1 MADQDHRTRRAP
13 PGGGLLS
20 ATRRIAGSASASPTG
35 SVGGEQEAQR
45 DEFAAPDS
53 FDWSDS
59 WGPVDR
65 PDSDAASLS
74 HQAATL
80 GLQRT
85 GFEDFHQ
92 RRTPRSARTAQT
104 LQEAIQPRINKRT

>member
-1 MADQDHRTRRAP
+1 MP
-13 PGGGLLS
+13 PGGFLLW
-20 ATRRIAGSASASPTG
+20 ATRRIAGFSSASPTQF
-35 SVGGEQEAQR
+35 VGGEQEAQR

-53 FDWSDS
+53 FDWSDPS
-59 WGPVDR
+59 SSAGR
-65 PDSDAASLS
+65 SHSDPASLP

-80 GLQRT
+80 GLQRS

-104 LQEAIQPRINKRT
+104 IQEARGDTRTQSESQS

>member
-1 MADQDHRTRRAP
+1 MP
-13 PGGGLLS
+13 PGRVLLS
-20 ATRRIAGSASASPTG
+20 ATRRIAGSSSASPTR

-53 FDWSDS
+53 FDWSDPGS
-59 WGPVDR
+59 SAGR
-65 PDSDAASLS
+65 SDSDPASLP

-80 GLQRT
+80 GLQRS

-92 RRTPRSARTAQT
+92 RRTPRSTRTAQT
-104 LQEAIQPRINKRT
+104 LQEASGDTRTQSESQS